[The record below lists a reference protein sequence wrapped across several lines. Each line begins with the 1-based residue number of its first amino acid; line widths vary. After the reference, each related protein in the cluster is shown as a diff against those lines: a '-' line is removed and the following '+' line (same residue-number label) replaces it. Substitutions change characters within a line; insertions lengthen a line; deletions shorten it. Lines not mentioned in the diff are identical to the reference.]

1 MKPNSGNGA
10 DLPNYKWIQVSY
22 DKIVGFN
29 QECLDLQY
37 VVPVNI
43 QPMKGHWKSQEVRE
57 RGFTPGEEGIPSFG
71 LYRNAAAP
79 KGIVLQLFWS

>member
-22 DKIVGFN
+22 KIVGFN

-57 RGFTPGEEGIPSFG
+57 EGIPSFG
-71 LYRNAAAP
+71 LYMNAAAP